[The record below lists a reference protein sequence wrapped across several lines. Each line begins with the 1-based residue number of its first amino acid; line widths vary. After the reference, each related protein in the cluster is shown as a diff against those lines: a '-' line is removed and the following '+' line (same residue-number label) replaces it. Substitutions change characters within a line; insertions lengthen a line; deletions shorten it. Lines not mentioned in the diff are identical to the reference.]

1 MVIELLSGL
10 SASECRRRG
19 LSSLRSDGVRGG
31 VTYSLCRVSD
41 SASFSLLTS
50 DEVLDATSGSIGSLV
65 DIDGVTYRFRGETD
79 TDWLVEDLFPDTDG
93 VVIHSF
99 PKDSTDIEFD
109 PVVSPSV
116 GDFSRLTSAVSS
128 SGSSSGPRRGSS
140 SVSPDAKKRWMTY
153 QTRSDLSRI
162 PYPDMSQSLWSSALD
177 LAFDKLGS
185 DRLRYYDVMPFYK
198 KLRQSHRR

>member
-19 LSSLRSDGVRGG
+19 ISSLRSDGVRGG

-50 DEVLDATSGSIGSLV
+50 DEVLDVTSGSIGSLV

-93 VVIHSF
+93 IVIHSF
-99 PKDSTDIEFD
+99 PKDGTDIEFD

-116 GDFSRLTSAVSS
+116 GDFSRITNAVSS
-128 SGSSSGPRRGSS
+128 SGSRRGSS
-140 SVSPDAKKRWMTY
+140 GVSLDAKKRWMSY

>member
-19 LSSLRSDGVRGG
+19 ISSLRSDGVRGG
-31 VTYSLCRVSD
+31 VSYSLCCVSD

-140 SVSPDAKKRWMTY
+140 SVSLDAKKRWMVY
-153 QTRSDLSRI
+153 QTRSELSRI

-185 DRLRYYDVMPFYK
+185 DRLRYYDVMLFYK

>member
-19 LSSLRSDGVRGG
+19 FSSLRSDGVRGG

-99 PKDSTDIEFD
+99 PKDGTDIEFD

-116 GDFSRLTSAVSS
+116 GDFSRITNAVSS
-128 SGSSSGPRRGSS
+128 SGSRRGSS
-140 SVSPDAKKRWMTY
+140 GVSLDAKKRWMSY
-153 QTRSDLSRI
+153 QTRSELSRI

>member
-140 SVSPDAKKRWMTY
+140 SVSLDAKKRWMVY
-153 QTRSDLSRI
+153 QTRSDLSKI
-162 PYPDMSQSLWSSALD
+162 PYPEMSQSLWSSALD

-185 DRLRYYDVMPFYK
+185 DRLRYYDVMPFYR
-198 KLRQSHRR
+198 KLRQSCRR

>member
-140 SVSPDAKKRWMTY
+140 SVSLAAKKRWMVY
-153 QTRSDLSRI
+153 QTRSELSRI

-198 KLRQSHRR
+198 KLRQSRRR

>member
-109 PVVSPSV
+109 AVVSPSV
-116 GDFSRLTSAVSS
+116 GDFSRLANALSS
-128 SGSSSGPRRGSS
+128 SGSSSDPRRCSS

-185 DRLRYYDVMPFYK
+185 DRLRYYDVMVFYK
-198 KLRQSHRR
+198 KLRQSRRR

>member
-31 VTYSLCRVSD
+31 VTYSLCHVSD

-79 TDWLVEDLFPDTDG
+79 TDWLVEDLFPGTDG

-116 GDFSRLTSAVSS
+116 GDFSRLSSALS
-128 SGSSSGPRRGSS
+128 SGSSSGPRRCSS
-140 SVSPDAKKRWMTY
+140 SVSPDSKKRWMAY
-153 QTRSDLSRI
+153 QTRSELSRI
-162 PYPDMSQSLWSSALD
+162 PYPDMSQSLWYSALD

-198 KLRQSHRR
+198 KLCQSHRR

>member
-31 VTYSLCRVSD
+31 VSYSLCRVSD

-116 GDFSRLTSAVSS
+116 GDFSRLMNAV
-128 SGSSSGPRRGSS
+128 SSSGPRRGSS
-140 SVSPDAKKRWMTY
+140 SVSLDAKKRWMSY
-153 QTRSDLSRI
+153 QTRSDLSRV

>member
-19 LSSLRSDGVRGG
+19 ISSLRSDGVRGG

-93 VVIHSF
+93 IVIHSF
-99 PKDSTDIEFD
+99 PKDGTDIEFD

-116 GDFSRLTSAVSS
+116 GDFSRITNAVSS
-128 SGSSSGPRRGSS
+128 SGSRRGSS
-140 SVSPDAKKRWMTY
+140 GVSLDAKKRWKSY

>member
-19 LSSLRSDGVRGG
+19 LSSLRSDGVSGG
-31 VTYSLCRVSD
+31 VSYSLCRVSD
-41 SASFSLLTS
+41 SASFSLMTS

-99 PKDSTDIEFD
+99 PKDGTDIEFD
-109 PVVSPSV
+109 PVVSSSV
-116 GDFSRLTSAVSS
+116 GDFSRITNAVSS
-128 SGSSSGPRRGSS
+128 SGSRRGSS
-140 SVSPDAKKRWMTY
+140 GVSLDAKKRWMSY
-153 QTRSDLSRI
+153 QTRSELSRV

-185 DRLRYYDVMPFYK
+185 ARLRYYDVMPFYK

>member
-109 PVVSPSV
+109 AVVSPSV
-116 GDFSRLTSAVSS
+116 GDFSRLANALSS
-128 SGSSSGPRRGSS
+128 SGSSSDPRRGSS
-140 SVSPDAKKRWMTY
+140 SVSSDSKKRWMAY
-153 QTRSDLSRI
+153 QTRSELSRI

>member
-31 VTYSLCRVSD
+31 VSYSLCRVSD

-99 PKDSTDIEFD
+99 PKDGTDIEFD

-116 GDFSRLTSAVSS
+116 GDFSRLTNAVSS
-128 SGSSSGPRRGSS
+128 SLTRRGSS
-140 SVSPDAKKRWMTY
+140 SVSLDAKKRWMSY
-153 QTRSDLSRI
+153 QTRSELSRV

>member
-109 PVVSPSV
+109 AVVSPSV
-116 GDFSRLTSAVSS
+116 GDFSRLTSAM
-128 SGSSSGPRRGSS
+128 SSSGPRRGSS
-140 SVSPDAKKRWMTY
+140 SVSLDAKKRWMSY
-153 QTRSDLSRI
+153 QTRSELSRI
-162 PYPDMSQSLWSSALD
+162 PYPDMSQSLWSSSLD

>member
-31 VTYSLCRVSD
+31 VSYSLCRVSD

-50 DEVLDATSGSIGSLV
+50 AEVLDATSGSIGSLV

-99 PKDSTDIEFD
+99 PKDGTDIEFD

-116 GDFSRLTSAVSS
+116 GDFSRLANAMSS
-128 SGSSSGPRRGSS
+128 SGSRRGSS
-140 SVSPDAKKRWMTY
+140 SVSPDAKKRWMIY

-185 DRLRYYDVMPFYK
+185 DRLRYYDVMAFYK
-198 KLRQSHRR
+198 KLRQSRRS

>member
-93 VVIHSF
+93 IVIHSF

-116 GDFSRLTSAVSS
+116 GDFSSLANAMSS
-128 SGSSSGPRRGSS
+128 SGSSSLSRRGSS
-140 SVSPDAKKRWMTY
+140 SVSPDAKKRWMIY
-153 QTRSDLSRI
+153 QTRSELSRI

-185 DRLRYYDVMPFYK
+185 DRLRYYDVMPFYR
-198 KLRQSHRR
+198 KLRQSRRR

>member
-41 SASFSLLTS
+41 SALFSLLTS

-109 PVVSPSV
+109 AVVSPSV
-116 GDFSRLTSAVSS
+116 GDFSRLTSAM
-128 SGSSSGPRRGSS
+128 SSSGPRRGSS
-140 SVSPDAKKRWMTY
+140 SVSLDAKKRWMVY
-153 QTRSDLSRI
+153 QTRSDLSKI
-162 PYPDMSQSLWSSALD
+162 PYPEMSQSLWSSALD

-185 DRLRYYDVMPFYK
+185 DRLRYYDVMPFYR
-198 KLRQSHRR
+198 KLRQSCRR

>member
-19 LSSLRSDGVRGG
+19 ISSLRSDGVRGG
-31 VTYSLCRVSD
+31 VSYSLCCVSD

-109 PVVSPSV
+109 AVVSPSV
-116 GDFSRLTSAVSS
+116 GDFSRLTSAM
-128 SGSSSGPRRGSS
+128 SSSGPRRGSS
-140 SVSPDAKKRWMTY
+140 SVSLDAKKRWMVY
-153 QTRSDLSRI
+153 QTRSDLSKI
-162 PYPDMSQSLWSSALD
+162 PYPEMSQSLWSSALD

-185 DRLRYYDVMPFYK
+185 DRLRYYDVMPFYR
-198 KLRQSHRR
+198 KLRQSCRR

>member
-19 LSSLRSDGVRGG
+19 ISSLRSDGVRGG
-31 VTYSLCRVSD
+31 VSYSLCCVSD

-99 PKDSTDIEFD
+99 PKDGTDIEFD

-116 GDFSRLTSAVSS
+116 GDFSRLANAMLP
-128 SGSSSGPRRGSS
+128 SGSRRGSS

-185 DRLRYYDVMPFYK
+185 DRLRYYDVMLFYK

>member
-41 SASFSLLTS
+41 SVSFSLLTS

-109 PVVSPSV
+109 AVVSPSV
-116 GDFSRLTSAVSS
+116 GDFSRLTSAM
-128 SGSSSGPRRGSS
+128 SSSGPRRGSS
-140 SVSPDAKKRWMTY
+140 SVSLDAKKRWMSY
-153 QTRSDLSRI
+153 QTRSELSRI

-185 DRLRYYDVMPFYK
+185 DRLRYYDVMPFYR
-198 KLRQSHRR
+198 KLRQSRRR

>member
-31 VTYSLCRVSD
+31 VSYSLCRVSD

-99 PKDSTDIEFD
+99 PKDGTDIEFD
-109 PVVSPSV
+109 PVVSSSV
-116 GDFSRLTSAVSS
+116 GDFSRITNAVSS
-128 SGSSSGPRRGSS
+128 SCSRRGSS
-140 SVSPDAKKRWMTY
+140 SVSPDAKKRWMIY

-198 KLRQSHRR
+198 KLRQSRRS

>member
-109 PVVSPSV
+109 AVVLPSV
-116 GDFSRLTSAVSS
+116 GDYSRLEKAVFSPRPSSTAFSS
-128 SGSSSGPRRGSS
+128 SAP
-140 SVSPDAKKRWMTY
+140 VSQDAEKRWVTY
-153 QTRSDLSRI
+153 QTRSELSRI

>member
-31 VTYSLCRVSD
+31 VSYSLCCVSD

-65 DIDGVTYRFRGETD
+65 DIDGITYRFRGETD

-109 PVVSPSV
+109 AVVSPSV
-116 GDFSRLTSAVSS
+116 GDFSRLANAMSS
-128 SGSSSGPRRGSS
+128 SGSRRGSS
-140 SVSPDAKKRWMTY
+140 SFSLDAKKRWMTY

>member
-99 PKDSTDIEFD
+99 PKDGTDIEFD

-116 GDFSRLTSAVSS
+116 GDFSRITNAVSS
-128 SGSSSGPRRGSS
+128 SGSRRGSS
-140 SVSPDAKKRWMTY
+140 GVSLDAKKRWMSY
-153 QTRSDLSRI
+153 QTRSELSRI

>member
-19 LSSLRSDGVRGG
+19 ISSLRSDGVRGG

-93 VVIHSF
+93 IVIHSF
-99 PKDSTDIEFD
+99 PKDGTDIEFD

-116 GDFSRLTSAVSS
+116 GDFSRITNAVSS
-128 SGSSSGPRRGSS
+128 SGSRRGSS
-140 SVSPDAKKRWMTY
+140 GVSLDAKKRWMSY

>member
-109 PVVSPSV
+109 AVVSPSV

-140 SVSPDAKKRWMTY
+140 SVSLDAKKRWMSY
-153 QTRSDLSRI
+153 QTRSELSRI

>member
-19 LSSLRSDGVRGG
+19 ISSLRSDGVRGG
-31 VTYSLCRVSD
+31 VSYSFFCVSD

-109 PVVSPSV
+109 AVVSPSV
-116 GDFSRLTSAVSS
+116 GDFSRLTNAVSS

-140 SVSPDAKKRWMTY
+140 SVSLDAKKRWMVY
-153 QTRSDLSRI
+153 QTRSELSRI

-185 DRLRYYDVMPFYK
+185 DRLRYYDVMLFYK

>member
-31 VTYSLCRVSD
+31 VSYSLCRVSD
-41 SASFSLLTS
+41 SASFSLMTS

-99 PKDSTDIEFD
+99 PKDGTDIEFD

-128 SGSSSGPRRGSS
+128 SGSRRGSS

>member
-140 SVSPDAKKRWMTY
+140 SVSLDAKKRWMVY
-153 QTRSDLSRI
+153 QTRSELSRI

-185 DRLRYYDVMPFYK
+185 DRLRYYDVMPFYR
-198 KLRQSHRR
+198 KLRQSCRR

>member
-31 VTYSLCRVSD
+31 VSYSLCRISD

-99 PKDSTDIEFD
+99 PKDGTDIEFD

-116 GDFSRLTSAVSS
+116 GDFSRLTNAVSS

-140 SVSPDAKKRWMTY
+140 SVSLDAKKRWMSY
-153 QTRSDLSRI
+153 QTRSELSRI

-185 DRLRYYDVMPFYK
+185 ARLRYYDVMPFYK

>member
-1 MVIELLSGL
+1 M
-10 SASECRRRG
+10 
-19 LSSLRSDGVRGG
+19 
-31 VTYSLCRVSD
+31 
-41 SASFSLLTS
+41 
-50 DEVLDATSGSIGSLV
+50 
-65 DIDGVTYRFRGETD
+65 
-79 TDWLVEDLFPDTDG
+79 FPDTDG

-109 PVVSPSV
+109 AVVSPSV
-116 GDFSRLTSAVSS
+116 GDFSRLTNAVSS

-140 SVSPDAKKRWMTY
+140 SVSLDAKKRWMVY
-153 QTRSDLSRI
+153 QTRSELSRI

-185 DRLRYYDVMPFYK
+185 DRLRYYDVMLFYK

>member
-31 VTYSLCRVSD
+31 VIYSLCRVSD
-41 SASFSLLTS
+41 SASFSLLTL

-109 PVVSPSV
+109 AVVSPSV
-116 GDFSRLTSAVSS
+116 GDFSRLANALSS
-128 SGSSSGPRRGSS
+128 SGSSSDPRRGSS
-140 SVSPDAKKRWMTY
+140 SVSLDAKSRWMTY
-153 QTRSDLSRI
+153 QTRSELSRV

-198 KLRQSHRR
+198 KLRQSRRR

>member
-65 DIDGVTYRFRGETD
+65 DIDGITYRFRGETD

-93 VVIHSF
+93 IVIHSF
-99 PKDSTDIEFD
+99 PKDGTDIEFD

-116 GDFSRLTSAVSS
+116 GDFSRITNAVSS
-128 SGSSSGPRRGSS
+128 SGSRRGSS
-140 SVSPDAKKRWMTY
+140 SVSLDAKKRWMSY
-153 QTRSDLSRI
+153 QTRSELSRI

-177 LAFDKLGS
+177 LAFYKLGS

>member
-31 VTYSLCRVSD
+31 VVYSLCRVSD
-41 SASFSLLTS
+41 SSAFALLTS

-99 PKDSTDIEFD
+99 PKDGTDIEFD

-128 SGSSSGPRRGSS
+128 SGPRRGSS
-140 SVSPDAKKRWMTY
+140 SVSLDAKKRWMSY
-153 QTRSDLSRI
+153 QTRSELSRI

-185 DRLRYYDVMPFYK
+185 DRLRYYDVMLFYK

>member
-31 VTYSLCRVSD
+31 VSYSLCCVSD

-109 PVVSPSV
+109 AVVSPSV
-116 GDFSRLTSAVSS
+116 GDFSRLTSAM
-128 SGSSSGPRRGSS
+128 SSSGPRRGSS
-140 SVSPDAKKRWMTY
+140 SVSLDAKKRWMVY
-153 QTRSDLSRI
+153 QTRSDLSKI
-162 PYPDMSQSLWSSALD
+162 PYPEMSQSLWSSALD

-185 DRLRYYDVMPFYK
+185 DRLRYYDVMPFYR
-198 KLRQSHRR
+198 KLRQSCRR